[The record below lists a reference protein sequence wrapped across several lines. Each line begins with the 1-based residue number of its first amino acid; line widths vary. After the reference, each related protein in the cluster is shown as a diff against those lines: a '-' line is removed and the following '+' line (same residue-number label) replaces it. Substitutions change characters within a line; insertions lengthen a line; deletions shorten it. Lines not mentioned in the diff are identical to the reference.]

1 MQSSVWNSEQGQWKT
16 FPKISRGE
24 SVYDISIK
32 VSGCR
37 NYFTTLVLIYVIDIL
52 RRYGAVY
59 EGQWVN
65 NQRSGKGHYIWAN
78 GDDYE
83 GEWKNNMADG
93 EGTLRTAD
101 GTKYK
106 GHFVK
111 GKEDG
116 KGVLEDKNG
125 VRYDGFF
132 KQGKKH
138 GAFVETDK
146 NGNVIRKGVYKF
158 GTLDAEQK

>member
-1 MQSSVWNSEQGQWKT
+1 MTMKVNGKT
-16 FPKISRGE
+16 TWPTVKA
-24 SVYDISIK
+24 
-32 VSGCR
+32 
-37 NYFTTLVLIYVIDIL
+37 L
-52 RRYGAVY
+52 
-59 EGQWVN
+59 
-65 NQRSGKGHYIWAN
+65 
-78 GDDYE
+78 
-83 GEWKNNMADG
+83 
-93 EGTLRTAD
+93 LRTAD

-132 KQGKKH
+132 KQGRTRR
-138 GAFVETDK
+138 FVETDK

>member
-1 MQSSVWNSEQGQWKT
+1 MQNVSVQRKRNPGDTDKNGIISEY
-16 FPKISRGE
+16 RE
-24 SVYDISIK
+24 
-32 VSGCR
+32 
-37 NYFTTLVLIYVIDIL
+37 
-52 RRYGAVY
+52 
-59 EGQWVN
+59 
-65 NQRSGKGHYIWAN
+65 IWAN

>member
-1 MQSSVWNSEQGQWKT
+1 
-16 FPKISRGE
+16 
-24 SVYDISIK
+24 
-32 VSGCR
+32 
-37 NYFTTLVLIYVIDIL
+37 
-52 RRYGAVY
+52 
-59 EGQWVN
+59 
-65 NQRSGKGHYIWAN
+65 
-78 GDDYE
+78 
-83 GEWKNNMADG
+83 MADG

-101 GTKYK
+101 GTKYT

-158 GTLDAEQK
+158 GALDAEQK

>member
-1 MQSSVWNSEQGQWKT
+1 M
-16 FPKISRGE
+16 
-24 SVYDISIK
+24 
-32 VSGCR
+32 
-37 NYFTTLVLIYVIDIL
+37 
-52 RRYGAVY
+52 
-59 EGQWVN
+59 
-65 NQRSGKGHYIWAN
+65 N

-116 KGVLEDKNG
+116 KGGDLMEEIPVRGEDEFSEIAASINEMRHNLYETMEAQKAG
-125 VRYDGFF
+125 VMFR
-132 KQGKKH
+132 
-138 GAFVETDK
+138 
-146 NGNVIRKGVYKF
+146 NVIF
-158 GTLDAEQK
+158 L